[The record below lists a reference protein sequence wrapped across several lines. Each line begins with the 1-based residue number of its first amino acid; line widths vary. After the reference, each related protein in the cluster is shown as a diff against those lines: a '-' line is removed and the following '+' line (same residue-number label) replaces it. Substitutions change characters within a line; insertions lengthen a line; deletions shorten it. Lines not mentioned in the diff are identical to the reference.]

1 MIVKGKYKYSYST
14 INLKSQV
21 AKRFRHFSKKIA
33 PSHSETL
40 QKIMDFFEWHGLT
53 SFDEFAQNLLE
64 EILNNRQRTEKSIK
78 RTEAAIAIIRDIEIT
93 QTKPNNAMLLSLF
106 GESIRQEKPIKKE
119 KKLTQKDF
127 QEKKKEIEITVP
139 KIRYE
144 RLADKLNRTVRDF
157 QHVLDNAK
165 VVKKGFG
172 KAYLKLEITE
182 NELEKYKRILRNTTG
197 GE

>member
-21 AKRFRHFSKKIA
+21 ANRFRHFSKKIA
-33 PSHSETL
+33 PSHSVTL

-53 SFDEFAQNLLE
+53 SFDEFEQNLLE
-64 EILNNRQRTEKSIK
+64 EILNNRKRTEKSIK

-93 QTKPNNAMLLSLF
+93 QTRPNNVMLLSLF
-106 GESIRQEKPIKKE
+106 GESIKQEKPIRRE
-119 KKLTQKDF
+119 KKLI
-127 QEKKKEIEITVP
+127 EKESSKNKKEIEITVP

-144 RLADKLNRTVRDF
+144 RLADKLNHTIRDF

-182 NELEKYKRILRNTTG
+182 NELEKYKQILRNTIS

>member
-14 INLKSQV
+14 INLKSHV

-53 SFDEFAQNLLE
+53 SFDGFAQNLLE

-93 QTKPNNAMLLSLF
+93 QTRPNNAMLLSLF
-106 GESIRQEKPIKKE
+106 GENLKLQEPVRRE
-119 KKLTQKDF
+119 KKFIQKPKPA
-127 QEKKKEIEITVP
+127 QKEMDITVP

-144 RLADKLNRTVRDF
+144 RLQDKMKGLSQDF
-157 QHVLDNAK
+157 QDVLSKARL
-165 VVKKGFG
+165 VKSSFG
-172 KAYLKLEITE
+172 KPYLKLEISRS
-182 NELEKYKRILRNTTG
+182 ELARYKRKASKIIS

>member
-33 PSHSETL
+33 PTHSETL
-40 QKIMDFFEWHGLT
+40 QKIIDFFEWHGLT

-64 EILNNRQRTEKSIK
+64 EILNNRKRTEKSIK
-78 RTEAAIAIIRDIEIT
+78 RNEAAIAIIRDIEIT
-93 QTKPNNAMLLSLF
+93 QTRPNNAMLLSLF
-106 GESIRQEKPIKKE
+106 GESIKQEKPIRRE
-119 KKLTQKDF
+119 KKLVKKDP
-127 QEKKKEIEITVP
+127 EKDKEIEITVP

-144 RLADKLNRTVRDF
+144 RLADKMSLTVRDF
-157 QHVLDNAK
+157 QHVLDSVK

-172 KAYLKLEITE
+172 KAYLKLELTE
-182 NELEKYKRILRNTTG
+182 NELEKYRLRIRNTIG

>member
-14 INLKSQV
+14 INLKSHV
-21 AKRFRHFSKKIA
+21 AKRFRHFSKKIP

-53 SFDEFAQNLLE
+53 SFDEFTQNLLE

-93 QTKPNNAMLLSLF
+93 QTRPNNAMLLSLF
-106 GESIRQEKPIKKE
+106 GESIRQEKPIKRE
-119 KKLTQKDF
+119 KKLIKKDR
-127 QEKKKEIEITVP
+127 EKNKEIEITVP

-144 RLADKLNRTVRDF
+144 RLQDEMKGLSQDF
-157 QHVLDNAK
+157 QFVLGK
-165 VVKKGFG
+165 VRLVKSSFG
-172 KAYLKLEITE
+172 KPYLKLEISRS
-182 NELEKYKRILRNTTG
+182 ELARHKRKASKIIS

>member
-1 MIVKGKYKYSYST
+1 MIVKGKYRYSYST
-14 INLKSQV
+14 INLKSHV

-40 QKIMDFFEWHGLT
+40 QKIMDFFEWHRLT

-78 RTEAAIAIIRDIEIT
+78 LTEAAIAIIRDIEIT
-93 QTKPNNAMLLSLF
+93 QTKPSNIMLLSLF
-106 GESIRQEKPIKKE
+106 GENLKQQEPTRREKRFMEKPKSS
-119 KKLTQKDF
+119 Q
-127 QEKKKEIEITVP
+127 KEIDITVP

-144 RLADKLNRTVRDF
+144 RLKDEMKGLSQDL
-157 QHVLDNAK
+157 QYVLGQARL
-165 VVKKGFG
+165 VKSSFG
-172 KAYLKLEITE
+172 KPYLKLEISRS
-182 NELEKYKRILRNTTG
+182 ELARYKRKASKIIS

>member
-14 INLKSQV
+14 INLKSHI

-53 SFDEFAQNLLE
+53 SFDEFSQNLLE
-64 EILNNRQRTEKSIK
+64 EILNNRKRTEKSIK

-93 QTKPNNAMLLSLF
+93 QTRPNNAMLLSLF
-106 GESIRQEKPIKKE
+106 GESIRQEKPIRRE
-119 KKLTQKDF
+119 KKLIKKDP
-127 QEKKKEIEITVP
+127 EKNKKIEITVP

-144 RLADKLNRTVRDF
+144 RLADKMNLTVRDF
-157 QHVLDNAK
+157 KHVLDSTK

-182 NELEKYKRILRNTTG
+182 NELEKYKQKLRNTMNR
-197 GE
+197 

>member
-64 EILNNRQRTEKSIK
+64 EILINRQRTENSIK

-93 QTKPNNAMLLSLF
+93 QTRPNNAMLLSLF
-106 GESIRQEKPIKKE
+106 GESIRQEKPIRRE
-119 KKLTQKDF
+119 KKLIKKDP
-127 QEKKKEIEITVP
+127 EKNKKIEITVP

-144 RLADKLNRTVRDF
+144 RLADKMNLTVRDF
-157 QHVLDNAK
+157 KHVLDSTK

-182 NELEKYKRILRNTTG
+182 NELEKYKQKLRNTMNR
-197 GE
+197 

>member
-14 INLKSQV
+14 INLKSHV

-64 EILNNRQRTEKSIK
+64 EILNNRKRTEKSIK

-93 QTKPNNAMLLSLF
+93 QTRPNNAMLLSLF
-106 GESIRQEKPIKKE
+106 GESIRHEKPIRRE
-119 KKLTQKDF
+119 KKLINKTP
-127 QEKKKEIEITVP
+127 EKNKEIEITVP

-144 RLADKLNRTVRDF
+144 RLANKLNRTVRDF
-157 QHVLDNAK
+157 KHVLDSAK
-165 VVKKGFG
+165 LVKKGFG

-182 NELEKYKRILRNTTG
+182 NELEKYKQKLRNTTG

>member
-14 INLKSQV
+14 INLKSHI

-53 SFDEFAQNLLE
+53 SFDEFSQNLLE
-64 EILNNRQRTEKSIK
+64 EILNNRKRTEKSIK

-93 QTKPNNAMLLSLF
+93 QTRPNNAMLLSLF
-106 GESIRQEKPIKKE
+106 GESIRQEKPVRRE
-119 KKLTQKDF
+119 KKLIKKDP
-127 QEKKKEIEITVP
+127 EKNKKIEITVP

-144 RLADKLNRTVRDF
+144 RLADKMNLTVRDF
-157 QHVLDNAK
+157 KHVLDSTK

-182 NELEKYKRILRNTTG
+182 NELEKYKQKLRNTMNR
-197 GE
+197 

>member
-14 INLKSQV
+14 INLKSHI

-40 QKIMDFFEWHGLT
+40 EKIMDFFEWHGLT

-64 EILNNRQRTEKSIK
+64 EILNNRKRTEKSIK

-93 QTKPNNAMLLSLF
+93 QTRPNNAMLLSLF
-106 GESIRQEKPIKKE
+106 GEGTRQEKPIRRE
-119 KKLTQKDF
+119 KKLIKKDP
-127 QEKKKEIEITVP
+127 EKNKEIEITVP

-144 RLADKLNRTVRDF
+144 RLTDKLNRTVRDF
-157 QHVLDNAK
+157 QHVLDSAK

-172 KAYLKLEITE
+172 KAYLKLELTE
-182 NELEKYKRILRNTTG
+182 NELEKYKKKLRDITG